1 LFVEGSERP
10 ENVEQRRGLTNTRGR
25 RLDRRLRSSSDS
37 SILKFAKERVVLLTG
52 VSTHLG

>member
-1 LFVEGSERP
+1 MKNVSVEGGP
-10 ENVEQRRGLTNTRGR
+10 VKTRGR